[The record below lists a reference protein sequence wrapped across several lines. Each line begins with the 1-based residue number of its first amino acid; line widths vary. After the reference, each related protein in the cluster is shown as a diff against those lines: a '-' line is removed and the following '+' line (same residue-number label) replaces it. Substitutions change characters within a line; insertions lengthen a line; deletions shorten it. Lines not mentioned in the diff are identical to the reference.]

1 MVGGVGF
8 SSSALHLEARDRW
21 IGWDWDK
28 RRASLHHVVNMSRF
42 SDLAPSVSCKNLAS
56 RALGMAVES
65 FLEILR
71 HGMVIVHSFWRA
83 LWIPAIVA
91 PVTVQRI
98 GSTSVVPKVVADRMF
113 SGKSEESRKD
123 IYVYPLRRIFVGR
136 WDFPKGVV

>member
-1 MVGGVGF
+1 MVGRQLYYLVKSEHGWLGGVGF

-42 SDLAPSVSCKNLAS
+42 LIRPAYHAKILHPE
-56 RALGMAVES
+56 RLGWPCES

-83 LWIPAIVA
+83 LWIPAIIGYLLPCSELAVHRSY
-91 PVTVQRI
+91 QRSWQT
-98 GSTSVVPKVVADRMF
+98 GCFQEK
-113 SGKSEESRKD
+113 
-123 IYVYPLRRIFVGR
+123 
-136 WDFPKGVV
+136 

>member
-1 MVGGVGF
+1 M
-8 SSSALHLEARDRW
+8 DRV
-21 IGWDWDK
+21 DWDK

-42 SDLAPSVSCKNLAS
+42 LIRPAYHAKILHPE
-56 RALGMAVES
+56 RLGWPCES

-71 HGMVIVHSFWRA
+71 HGMVIVHSLLESFVDTSHYR
-83 LWIPAIVA
+83 V

-113 SGKSEESRKD
+113 SGKVRRAER
-123 IYVYPLRRIFVGR
+123 IFMCIPLRRIFVGR